1 MKVQDL
7 DDVPHRPATAAA
19 ATDLPPEHR
28 VVVPLDIVPRW
39 WRARPGA
46 LPAACDATD
55 PSIPR
60 KEPS

>member
-7 DDVPHRPATAAA
+7 DDVPPRPAVPAAA
-19 ATDLPPEHR
+19 ADTPPEHR
-28 VVVPLDIVPRW
+28 VVVPMDIVPRW

-46 LPAACDATD
+46 LPAAGDAAD
-55 PSIPR
+55 PSAPR